1 MCILSDTLE
10 DAECS
15 RCHPRGTLFANS
27 IGIADIF
34 PIVTERHAYLQ
45 TQTELIEQQQRL
57 LQTFTMGPVQW
68 ALPAQQALPLINHVA
83 KAVEEGPPSIDELPD
98 EIKYQLTTK
107 SGKWITYAYGY
118 QDQLNSTKLH
128 NERLAAEAI
137 QPTVA
142 GVGNFIELAMDFNR
156 PWVVPTI
163 SSVVFFVA
171 LVLLLDL
178 RHFRW
183 ILLALTP
190 VSFSVLITLVDVLVG

>member
-1 MCILSDTLE
+1 
-10 DAECS
+10 
-15 RCHPRGTLFANS
+15 
-27 IGIADIF
+27 
-34 PIVTERHAYLQ
+34 
-45 TQTELIEQQQRL
+45 
-57 LQTFTMGPVQW
+57 MG
-68 ALPAQQALPLINHVA
+68 LPAQQALPLLNHVA
-83 KAVEEGPPSIDELPD
+83 KAVEDGPPSIEDLPD

-118 QDQLNSTKLH
+118 QDQLNSTKLQ

-178 RHFRW
+178 K
-183 ILLALTP
+183 A
-190 VSFSVLITLVDVLVG
+190 FSMDSLGAHSRLIQRVDHLWNDVLVGCGVQRSPDHCCPPSTRTRCR